1 MNIGYTHRRFTDTE
15 SSLENECLLKSIE
28 VRQEELTTLSRY
40 LTELESQL
48 SLIFASSPD
57 IIMFLDSDDR
67 ISKISNAAMRILG
80 YTKEEMVGKQ
90 IWEFLA
96 PEDVEITKRR
106 QEQIHEETIAY
117 FDGENTFVN
126 NWITKNNTKVRLL
139 WRFSLCIKNQLIG
152 VATDI
157 SHFGTNAFYNLKLL
171 QSTFDCSVDGIVITD
186 ASRNEHPIVYV
197 NKAYQKISGY
207 THEELVGKP
216 CSVLNTDE
224 TLNSRALTTLYN
236 SKKEGK
242 SVDVLVQSRRKDG
255 RFYYAHILASCVI
268 ESGVIINYI
277 GVVRDVTDLIG
288 IDYDWSPNTERGF
301 YPIVPQHEEPTI

>member
-1 MNIGYTHRRFTDTE
+1 MNIVRTHRQFTDTE
-15 SSLENECLLKSIE
+15 SSLENECLLKGIE
-28 VRQEELTTLSRY
+28 VRQEELTTLSQY

-57 IIMFLDSDDR
+57 IIMLLDDEDR
-67 ISKISNAAMRILG
+67 IIKISNAAKHILG

-90 IWEFLA
+90 IWDFLM
-96 PEDVEITKRR
+96 PEDIEITKER
-106 QEQIHEETIAY
+106 QRQIKKETVAY

-126 NWITKNNTKVRLL
+126 SWKTKNNTTARLL
-139 WRFSLCIKNQLIG
+139 WRFSVCVKNQLIG

-157 SHFGTNAFYNLKLL
+157 THFGTNAFYNLKLL
-171 QSTFDCSVDGIVITD
+171 QSTFDCAIDGIVITD
-186 ASRNEHPIVYV
+186 ASRENHPIVYV
-197 NKAYQKISGY
+197 NKSYEKLSEY
-207 THEELVGKP
+207 SHEELVGQP
-216 CSVLNTDE
+216 CSILNTEE
-224 TLNSRALTTLYN
+224 TANSRALQTLYK

-242 SVDVLVQSRRKDG
+242 SCDVLLQSRKKNG
-255 RFYYAHILASCVI
+255 RLYYAHVLASCVI

-301 YPIVPQHEEPTI
+301 YPLISPSHESKT

>member
-1 MNIGYTHRRFTDTE
+1 MIARLQLEQQTQSLFKNIE
-15 SSLENECLLKSIE
+15 Q
-28 VRQEELTTLSRY
+28 RQEELSKLSSY

-57 IIMFLDSDDR
+57 IIIFLDAYNN
-67 ISKISNAAMRILG
+67 IVKISNAATRILG
-80 YTKEEMVGKQ
+80 YTKDEMIGRPIWDFIAAEDIEKTQ
-90 IWEFLA
+90 I
-96 PEDVEITKRR
+96 R
-106 QEQIHEETIAY
+106 QEEIRNDLVSY

-126 NWITKNNTKVRLL
+126 NWITKYNTKVRLL
-139 WRFSLCIKNQLIG
+139 WRISICVKNQLVG

-171 QSTFDCSVDGIVITD
+171 QSTFDCSTDGIVITD
-186 ASRNEHPIVYV
+186 ASRENHPIVYV
-197 NKAYQKISGY
+197 NKAYEKISGY
-207 THEELVGKP
+207 THEELVGKS
-216 CSVLNTDE
+216 CSILNTAD
-224 TLNSRALTTLYN
+224 TDNSRALQTLHK

-242 SVDVLVQSRRKDG
+242 SCDVLLQSRKKDG
-255 RFYYAHILASCVI
+255 KLYYAHILASCVI

-301 YPIVPQHEEPTI
+301 YPIVSPQDEFTI